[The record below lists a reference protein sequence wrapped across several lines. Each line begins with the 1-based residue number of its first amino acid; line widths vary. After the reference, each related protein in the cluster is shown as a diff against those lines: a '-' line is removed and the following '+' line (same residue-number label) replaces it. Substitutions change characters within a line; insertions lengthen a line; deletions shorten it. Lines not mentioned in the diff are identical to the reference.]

1 MWQID
6 IHHGWEKQQIWRPK
20 APNLRVLAA
29 WYRHDV
35 HRRERMACLLPVFR
49 GKFKHGLYVSAVTE

>member
-1 MWQID
+1 MAD
-6 IHHGWEKQQIWRPK
+6 RHPSWRGET
-20 APNLRVLAA
+20 ANLETQNSNL

>member
-1 MWQID
+1 VAD
-6 IHHGWEKQQIWRPK
+6 RHPSWRGET
-20 APNLRVLAA
+20 ANLETQNSNLRVLAA